1 MPASRGTGD
10 ASVAWLKGFLSCGNT
25 RFVTI
30 IAGLLAVVPAVASAQ
45 DKFNFS
51 LGGGYTQ
58 PNAEVSDRLGGGYNF
73 NIGFEVKATPVIGI
87 EGLYSFNGFGDKDLP
102 PLNIAGSPGGA
113 TQLADLSGDMSMQYG
128 TASLIVQK
136 PDGGVRPYGLV
147 GTGVYYRKIRLTSP
161 GVGWVPGYCDP
172 WWYVCYPGGWVE
184 TTNIL
189 GDRSSTDFGMS
200 FGGGVNFGVGYFELR
215 YHYVWGPEVESRTI
229 TGPAGGSVTFDGRKA
244 NGQFLQTTVGVRF

>member
-1 MPASRGTGD
+1 MRN
-10 ASVAWLKGFLSCGNT
+10 K

-30 IAGLLAVVPAVASAQ
+30 IASLLAIIPAVASAQ
-45 DKFNFS
+45 DKKFYFS

-73 NIGFEVKATPVIGI
+73 NIGFEVKASPVIGI
-87 EGLYSFNGFGDKDLP
+87 EGLYSFNGFGDKNLP
-102 PLNIAGSPGGA
+102 PLDIAGNPGGG
-113 TQLADLSGDMSMQYG
+113 TVPTDLSGDMSMQYG

-147 GTGVYYRKIRLTSP
+147 GMGLYYRKVRLTSP

-200 FGGGVNFGVGYFELR
+200 FGGGLNFGPAYAELR
-215 YHYVWGPEVESRTI
+215 YHYVWGPEVESQSF
-229 TGPAGGSVTFDGRKA
+229 TGPAGGTVTFDGRKA
-244 NGQFLQTTVGVRF
+244 NGQFLQTNFGLRF

>member
-1 MPASRGTGD
+1 MATPSPT
-10 ASVAWLKGFLSCGNT
+10 LKSAT
-25 RFVTI
+25 
-30 IAGLLAVVPAVASAQ
+30 ALAAAIN
-45 DKFNFS
+45 FNF
-51 LGGGYTQ
+51 GIQ
-58 PNAEVSDRLGGGYNF
+58 F
-73 NIGFEVKATPVIGI
+73 NATPVIGI

-102 PLNIAGSPGGA
+102 PLNIAGNPGGS

-147 GTGVYYRKIRLTSP
+147 GMGLYYRKVRLTSP

-200 FGGGVNFGVGYFELR
+200 FGGGVNFGVAYAELR
-215 YHYVWGPEVESRTI
+215 YHYVWGPEVEARTV
-229 TGPAGGSVTFDGRKA
+229 TGPARRECDHRWPQRPTASSFRRPSASDSDGSIGARDERSLPRIPPPRGGDAPLVRPAGRTRPA
-244 NGQFLQTTVGVRF
+244 GPEESRCAP

>member
-1 MPASRGTGD
+1 MRAKSVVVLVVSILAS
-10 ASVAWLKGFLSCGNT
+10 L
-25 RFVTI
+25 
-30 IAGLLAVVPAVASAQ
+30 PYVASAQ
-45 DKFNFS
+45 PKPVNFS
-51 LGGGYTQ
+51 FGGGYTQ
-58 PNAEVSDRLGGGYNF
+58 PNAEVSDRLGGGFNF
-73 NIGFEVKATPVIGI
+73 NIGLQGNVSPVIGI

-102 PLNIAGSPGGA
+102 PLDVAVNPPG
-113 TQLADLSGDMSMQYG
+113 TTVPTDLSGDMSMQYG

-136 PDGGVRPYGLV
+136 PEGSVRPYGLV
-147 GTGVYYRKIRLTSP
+147 GMGVYYRKVRLTSP

-200 FGGGVNFGVGYFELR
+200 FGGGVNFGVAYAELR
-215 YHYVWGPEVESRTI
+215 YHYIWGPEVESQTI

-244 NGQFLQTTVGVRF
+244 NGQFLQTTFGLRF

>member
-1 MPASRGTGD
+1 MRN
-10 ASVAWLKGFLSCGNT
+10 K

-30 IAGLLAVVPAVASAQ
+30 IASLLAIIPAVASAQ
-45 DKFNFS
+45 DKKFYFS

-102 PLNIAGSPGGA
+102 PLNIAGNPGGA

-136 PDGGVRPYGLV
+136 PDGSVRPYGLV
-147 GTGVYYRKIRLTSP
+147 GMGLYYRKVRLTSP

-200 FGGGVNFGVGYFELR
+200 FGGGLNFGALYAELR
-215 YHYVWGPEVESRTI
+215 YHYVWGPEVESRSF
-229 TGPAGGSVTFDGRKA
+229 TGPAGGTVTFDGRKA
-244 NGQFLQTTVGVRF
+244 NGQFLQTNFGLRF